1 MANLTLRSTAAN
13 QLGLFGFSDDRKLT
27 IEGSLAVFLSR
38 SIAVGTE
45 YRSKPDALAFAP
57 EDPWM
62 DLFVAWFPNKHWHLA
77 LAYVD
82 LGSVGGVSDQ
92 RGYYVSVQ
100 GSP

>member
-1 MANLTLRSTAAN
+1 MV
-13 QLGLFGFSDDRKLT
+13 
-27 IEGSLAVFLSR
+27 EGSLAVFLNR
-38 SIAVGTE
+38 SIAIGAE
-45 YRSKPDALAFAP
+45 YRSKPDELAFAP

-62 DLFVAWFPNKHWHLA
+62 DLFIAWFPNKHWHFA

-92 RGYYVSVQ
+92 HGYYLSVQ